1 MDETVQFILNGKTTK
16 VTTESDRKLLWVLR
30 TDLEHTGPKYGC
42 GEGICGA
49 CTVLVEGEAIRSC
62 QTTLKEIAGKRV
74 TTIEGL
80 EVDGKLHP
88 IQKAFMEH
96 DAFQCGYC
104 TSGMIMTAHAF
115 LKDNPQPSYA
125 DIISGMDNNLCRCG
139 AHKRIVEAV
148 QSAAKEMKGGI

>member
-1 MDETVQFILNGKTTK
+1 MEETVQFTLNGKATK
-16 VTTESDRKLLWVLR
+16 VTTDSDRKLLWVLR
-30 TDLEHTGPKYGC
+30 TDLDHTGPKYGC

-49 CTVLVEGEAIRSC
+49 CTVLVDGEATRSC
-62 QTTLKEIAGKRV
+62 QTTLKDVAGKRV

-104 TSGMIMTAHAF
+104 TSGMILTAYSF
-115 LKDNPQPSYA
+115 LKDNPHPSHA

-148 QSAAKEMKGGI
+148 QTAAKEMKGGI

>member
-1 MDETVQFILNGKTTK
+1 MEESVQFTLNGKTTN
-16 VTTESDRKLLWVLR
+16 VTTNSDRKLLWVLR

-49 CTVLVEGEAIRSC
+49 CTVLVNGEATRSC
-62 QTTLKEIAGKRV
+62 QTTLKEVAGKQV

-80 EVDGKLHP
+80 EVDGRLHP
-88 IQKAFMEH
+88 VQKAFMEH

-104 TSGMIMTAHAF
+104 TSGMILTAYAF
-115 LKDNPQPSYA
+115 LKSNPRPVEA

-148 QSAAKEMKGGI
+148 QSAAKELKGGI